1 MDRYPDEVGW
11 RIVDPVTDTVKAQR
25 VPGTYFVKGEVV
37 QETVSVTEGGD
48 YILEMFD
55 QAGDGICCGHGFG
68 EASVFWGTR
77 TDPDQ
82 LLAYTDGRYSE
93 QLQLPFTASSAGIDS
108 GPNPNVGLFLVRIQ
122 TDSFPT
128 ESSWEIRAS
137 NGEVVRHENLHRW
150 DPGSE
155 AIYNIELILGES
167 YLFVVYDS
175 QGDGLCK
182 LHHSLSIH
190 VMLVFT
196 DHHLSIIG
204 CEYGVG
210 FAEVYYG
217 TVPTSEKLLAFTDGE
232 FGQDESIRFV
242 AEDPTMPMGCFPSL
256 ASCQV
261 EGRGAVLMKDL
272 KLGDKVLVGEGVYE
286 SIYSFG
292 HRLDDSTPRD
302 YLEITIASLKLELS
316 REHMLFV
323 EGRHAIPASSIKIGD
338 AVELS
343 SGESTTVQSVRSV
356 SREGVFA
363 PFTPS
368 GTIVVN
374 GVKCSTFIAF
384 QESETLWIG
393 SMNTR
398 MTFHFLSRVFEAPH
412 RTWCRYY
419 STCKMERYTESGIS
433 TWADAP
439 RIFMIWVLKQ
449 HVALQALILLPLC
462 AFFGLVAYPFVLL
475 SVGAAF
481 LMGLRCSLHVQAY
494 RAKSYNT
501 VDDQPCA
508 SSRFKVDV
516 V

>member
-1 MDRYPDEVGW
+1 VLS
-11 RIVDPVTDTVKAQR
+11 
-25 VPGTYFVKGEVV
+25 YF
-37 QETVSVTEGGD
+37 
-48 YILEMFD
+48 
-55 QAGDGICCGHGFG
+55 
-68 EASVFWGTR
+68 
-77 TDPDQ
+77 
-82 LLAYTDGRYSE
+82 LANHTC
-93 QLQLPFTASSAGIDS
+93 SSS
-108 GPNPNVGLFLVRIQ
+108 M
-122 TDSFPT
+122 
-128 ESSWEIRAS
+128 
-137 NGEVVRHENLHRW
+137 
-150 DPGSE
+150 
-155 AIYNIELILGES
+155 ILGATGFVS
-167 YLFVVYDS
+167 YIILYLSMSCLYLF
-175 QGDGLCK
+175 
-182 LHHSLSIH
+182 
-190 VMLVFT
+190 T
-196 DHHLSIIG
+196 EHHLSIIG
-204 CEYGVG
+204 CAYGVG

-217 TVPTSEKLLAFTDGE
+217 TDLNSEKLLASIDGE
-232 FGQDESIRFV
+232 FGYDDSVRFV
-242 AEDPTMPMGCFPSL
+242 AENPISIGFFGCFPSS

-292 HRLDDSTPRD
+292 HRLDDSVPRD
-302 YLEITIASLKLELS
+302 YLEITTASLKLELS

-323 EGRHAIPASSIKIGD
+323 EGRHAVPASSIKIGD

-343 SGESTTVQSVRSV
+343 SAGEYATVQSVRSI

-374 GVKCSTFIAF
+374 GFKCSAFIAL

-433 TWADAP
+433 TWAHVP
-439 RIFMIWVLKQ
+439 SIVMIWVLKQ

-462 AFFGLVAYPFVLL
+462 AFFGFVAYPFVLL

-481 LMGLRCSLHVQAY
+481 LMGLRCSLQVQAY
-494 RAKSYNT
+494 RAKS
-501 VDDQPCA
+501 
-508 SSRFKVDV
+508 
-516 V
+516 